1 MIEKRK
7 TAIAEGVALHYIND
21 LKYKTNYLNI
31 YFSLPLTSENTTKM
45 SLLAKV
51 MKRGS
56 MTHPTMASLNS
67 ALDMNYSSG
76 ITLTSSKEGE
86 TAVFIV
92 GVSTLK
98 NDFALEGED
107 IFEKALDVAF
117 DLIMNPLTKD
127 GKFNEEY
134 FKSEKKNLRDSILS
148 QINNKAAYA
157 RMRFISAMCQGEPY
171 AVNGEGDIEILEK
184 TDNAGLFE
192 FWKYLLRCADC
203 HVYFVGNEKEERV
216 GALLRSRFEK
226 TLRQPV
232 SIPEVQVIVEEN
244 NKNVTEALDI
254 AQAHLFVGFRTPVTY
269 SHPDYLKFVL
279 LNMVLGGDV
288 SSKMFMNLREKMSL
302 CYTCYSSLDGSK
314 GILMAYAGIDPENKE
329 KTLDAFYKELDNIK
343 EGKVSVD
350 EIEDAKKAYV
360 NRMREIADNP
370 SLLPAW
376 FHLRLSAPDRDP
388 SLDAEEINKLTLDDV
403 VWAAKNIKL
412 DTVYFLTKVNEK
424 LEMRN

>member
-7 TAIAEGVALHYIND
+7 TAVANGVALHYIND

-51 MKRGS
+51 IKRGS
-56 MTHPTMASLNS
+56 KTFPTMASLNS
-67 ALDMNYSSG
+67 ALDMNYSSS
-76 ITLTSSKEGE
+76 ITLSSSKEGE
-86 TAVFIV
+86 TAVFMMGI
-92 GVSTLK
+92 STLK

-107 IFEKALDVAF
+107 IFVKALDIAF
-117 DLIMNPLTKD
+117 DLLMNPLTEE
-127 GKFNEEY
+127 GKFKEEY
-134 FKSEKKNLRDSILS
+134 FESEKKNLRDSILS

-157 RMRFISAMCQGEPY
+157 RMRFISAMCQGEPF
-171 AVNGEGDIEILEK
+171 AVNGEGDLEVLEK
-184 TDNAGLFE
+184 TDNASLFD
-192 FWKYLLRCADC
+192 FWKYLLKSAEC
-203 HVYFVGNEKEERV
+203 HVYFVGNEKEERIKE
-216 GALLRSRFEK
+216 LLRSRFEK
-226 TLRQPV
+226 TLRLPV
-232 SIPEVQVIVEEN
+232 SIPETQIIFKEN
-244 NKNVTEALDI
+244 NKDVTEELDI

-314 GILMAYAGIDPENKE
+314 GILSAYAGIDPENKE

-343 EGKVSVD
+343 EGKVSA
-350 EIEDAKKAYV
+350 EELEDAKKAYV

-376 FHLRLSAPDRDP
+376 FHLRLNAEGRDP
-388 SLDAEEINKLTLDDV
+388 ALDAEEIKKLTLDDV
-403 VWAAKNIKL
+403 ISAAKNIKL